1 LQHITEFMRQV
12 IESGADFTHNH
23 FYIMVLSLD
32 AEMMTEQLGRYL
44 QVIVDKLG
52 VTIDEYKK
60 FLG

>member
-1 LQHITEFMRQV
+1 MRQV